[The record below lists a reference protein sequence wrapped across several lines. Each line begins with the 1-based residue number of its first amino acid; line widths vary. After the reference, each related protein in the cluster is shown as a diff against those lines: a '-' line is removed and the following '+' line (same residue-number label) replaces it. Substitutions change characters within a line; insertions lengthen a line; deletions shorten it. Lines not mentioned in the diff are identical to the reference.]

1 VSALCLRKSFLN
13 RRDASSLLTLNSVG
27 DQHKPNG
34 GTTSNPFE
42 DQPLRVTE
50 YTAQQ
55 IATLQS
61 RLDKQL
67 GPEYISS
74 RAGPGG
80 AKVHYLAA
88 DKAISLANE
97 IFGFN
102 GWSSSI
108 QNIQID
114 FVDENAQTG
123 KISLGLSV
131 IVRITLKDGTHH
143 EDIGYGQIE
152 NCKGKAAAFE
162 KAKKEGT
169 TDALKRALRNFG
181 NVLGNCVYDKTY
193 LQKVT
198 KLKVGATKWDESM
211 LHRHA
216 DFAPKKEPEHKKP
229 TLVASVSE
237 TTTGGTRTGPSA
249 SGQEET
255 PEFEDTFELADFD
268 EIDFNDGN
276 TGHPDEV
283 ILPAEPVG
291 SIHISANSTS
301 DRGLPASKANFTTPS
316 KPPLT
321 VTPLPRLEAPR
332 ALQHAGPAGAAG
344 VVPQPLPGQRV
355 QGSSVSILKSKGFAD
370 EPHLP
375 SETINRSGSPDLSSH
390 HFASPQPGQV
400 MGFYSAKAADSLDG
414 NNSVVGTSAAAG
426 ARFNPHAE
434 SPSIRK
440 TPGVNHNK
448 SVPLK
453 RDLTVDTTLI
463 RRESPTGAAEP
474 PRRVGAP
481 ALNGTMPGL
490 RGPSTSAYRP
500 PTRRGP
506 TDTNMAHNVQAGET
520 GGVDRVLQAAR
531 RMPLGDVSNMQHHTT
546 AVSAEGAEVKRQ
558 RVGEVFG
565 TVQGGGSTVDGA
577 PGNGSG

>member
-1 VSALCLRKSFLN
+1 MPA
-13 RRDASSLLTLNSVG
+13 VG

-34 GTTSNPFE
+34 STTSNPFE
-42 DQPLRVTE
+42 DQPLRITE
-50 YTAQQ
+50 YTAQE

-80 AKVHYLAA
+80 SKVHYLAA
-88 DKAISLANE
+88 EKAISLANE
-97 IFGFN
+97 VFGFN

-123 KISLGLSV
+123 KVSLGLSV
-131 IVRITLKDGTHH
+131 IVRVTLKDGTHH
-143 EDIGYGQIE
+143 EDIGYGQID

-181 NVLGNCVYDKTY
+181 NVLGNCVYDKAY

-216 DFAPKKEPEHKKP
+216 DFAPKKEADEVKRILPAAALEGASEPARPNP
-229 TLVASVSE
+229 TVLA
-237 TTTGGTRTGPSA
+237 
-249 SGQEET
+249 QEDPT
-255 PEFEDTFELADFD
+255 EFEDSFELADF
-268 EIDFNDGN
+268 EEMDFCEDNM
-276 TGHPDEV
+276 GHPDEV
-283 ILPAEPVG
+283 ALPAAKVDPTRK
-291 SIHISANSTS
+291 SANSAPERS
-301 DRGLPASKANFTTPS
+301 FPPPRADLTTPS
-316 KPPLT
+316 KQQLTGPPG
-321 VTPLPRLEAPR
+321 PRPEASR
-332 ALQHAGPAGAAG
+332 APQISAPSN
-344 VVPQPLPGQRV
+344 VIPQPLPGQRA
-355 QGSSVSILKSKGFAD
+355 QA
-370 EPHLP
+370 P
-375 SETINRSGSPDLSSH
+375 SGPATRPPAENVPRLSSP
-390 HFASPQPGQV
+390 PQTGQV

-414 NNSVVGTSAAAG
+414 NNSVIGGGPAAAP
-426 ARFNPHAE
+426 RFNPHAD

-440 TPGVNHNK
+440 TSGVNHSK

-453 RDLTVDTTLI
+453 RDLSVDTTPI
-463 RRESPTGAAEP
+463 RRDLVNPQAEQL
-474 PRRVGAP
+474 RRVGAP
-481 ALNGTMPGL
+481 GTSGQFAGT

-506 TDTNMAHNVQAGET
+506 LESNATHGSNLVEVGAG
-520 GGVDRVLQAAR
+520 DRGLQAAKR
-531 RMPLGDVSNMQHHTT
+531 TPLGDVSNVQHHVT
-546 AVSAEGAEVKRQ
+546 AVTTDGADAKRQ
-558 RVGEVFG
+558 RVAEALPHGEAG
-565 TVQGGGSTVDGA
+565 TTNNQPSSNDA
-577 PGNGSG
+577 